1 MNKILSFF
9 VKQNKENQERPL
21 KLKSLIKSQTSE
33 YDKIAKYHYQSKF
46 TSINDRIHEKLSSK
60 SPNKLNNT
68 IEDFEEMEDFGLM
81 NKNFEEK
88 EKIDLNKFDILILSF
103 VCFCVEFGI
112 SFQFTVQN

>member
-9 VKQNKENQERPL
+9 SKQNKANQQERDL
-21 KLKSLIKSQTSE
+21 KQKSQIKFRKSE

-60 SPNKLNNT
+60 SPNKLINT
-68 IEDFEEMEDFGLM
+68 SEDFEEMEDFGVM

-88 EKIDLNKFDILILSF
+88 EKIDLNKFDILIANF
-103 VCFCVEFGI
+103 FKI
-112 SFQFTVQN
+112 KNI